1 MKFDPDQFLTHV
13 KTPVVMKTPL
23 ATFLLAIAFA
33 GCAKT
38 NAPAPKLNAVAAVNA
53 AATSV
58 TVTTESALKSA
69 IAAATPGSVITISGT
84 IKLTSTLQ
92 LLNSGT
98 SSAKINFT
106 GGILDCSGISSGWG
120 VKVNGSYWNITNMTI
135 KNAPDAGLVFQI
147 GGNNY
152 VNNVKATGNKDS
164 GIQVYN
170 GAYNVSVNNCT
181 SSGNNDTQNAGE
193 NADGF
198 ACKLSA
204 GANNQFNG
212 CIATSN
218 ADDGFDLYGQTNP
231 VKLTGCTAN
240 SNGIGSNGDGNGF
253 KLGSSGLSVAHTVTS
268 CAASNN
274 SPGWGFTRN
283 GNAKGVIK
291 YSGLTGSGNA
301 AGFSD
306 L

>member
-1 MKFDPDQFLTHV
+1 
-13 KTPVVMKTPL
+13 MKTPL
-23 ATFLLAIAFA
+23 AIILLAIAFSSC
-33 GCAKT
+33 GKNNVLPPPT
-38 NAPAPKLNAVAAVNA
+38 LNESQGIAATQVTA

-69 IAAATPGSVITISGT
+69 ISGAVPGSTITISGT
-84 IKLTSTLQ
+84 IRLTSTLQ

-98 SSAKINFT
+98 SGAKINFT
-106 GGILDCSGISSGWG
+106 GGTLDCSGISSGWG
-120 VKVNGSYWNITNMTI
+120 VKVNGSYWNITNMNI

-152 VNNVKATGNKDS
+152 VNNVHASGNKDS

-181 SSGNNDTQNAGE
+181 STGNNDAQNGGE

-204 GANNQFNG
+204 GAGNQFNN
-212 CIATSN
+212 CTATSN
-218 ADDGFDLYGQTNP
+218 SDDGFDLYGQTYP

-240 SNGIGSNGDGNGF
+240 SNGKGSNGDGNGF
-253 KLGSSGLSVAHTVTS
+253 KLGSAGLSVAHTVTNCS
-268 CAASNN
+268 ASNN

-291 YSGLTGSGNA
+291 YSGLTGSGNK